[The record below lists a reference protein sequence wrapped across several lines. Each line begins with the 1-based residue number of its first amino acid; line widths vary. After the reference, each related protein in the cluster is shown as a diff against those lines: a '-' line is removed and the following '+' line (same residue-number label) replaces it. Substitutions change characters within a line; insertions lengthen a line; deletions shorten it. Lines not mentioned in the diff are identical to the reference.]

1 MTYQVNPDGSV
12 TVIKSTKEA
21 IANAS
26 SWADYVADLKSNNSN

>member
-21 IANAS
+21 IANAQA
-26 SWADYVADLKSNNSN
+26 WVDYSKDLNKSENS